1 MARDAPSIDAYGDGG
16 FRLAG
21 ARHDGSVLILRD
33 AAAAWSVTDMAGL
46 TLEALQPVFEAGA
59 ADVEFVLLGT
69 GVRNALP
76 SREVRDGLRQAGIG
90 LEFMD
95 TPTAARIYNLLTSEG
110 RRLAAA
116 YAGVSGGRLGRCHR
130 RRAPARPAL
139 VQ

>member
-116 YAGVSGGRLGRCHR
+116 LIAV
-130 RRAPARPAL
+130 
-139 VQ
+139 